1 MGIEGGQG
9 NSDAIYGSH
18 DDHDQYG
25 IFGPGYYGPG
35 NGEPMGDLWN
45 PARRVTPANRY
56 A

>member
-1 MGIEGGQG
+1 VGIEGGQG

-25 IFGPGYYGPG
+25 IFGPGDYGPG